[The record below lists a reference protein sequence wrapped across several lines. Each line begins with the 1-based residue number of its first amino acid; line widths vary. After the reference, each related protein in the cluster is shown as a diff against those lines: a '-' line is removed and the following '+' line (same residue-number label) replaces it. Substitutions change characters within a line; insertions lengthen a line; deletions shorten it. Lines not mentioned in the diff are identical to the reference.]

1 MMVMLKVKMKLG
13 TMWAKL
19 MVDMKSVM
27 MMVTASVRYSG
38 QQ

>member
-13 TMWAKL
+13 TMWAIL
-19 MVDMKSVM
+19 MVDIKSVM

>member
-13 TMWAKL
+13 TVWAKL
-19 MVDMKSVM
+19 MVDMKSVK